1 MVDGAFPSSGDA
13 MHQDTVLHV
22 LYLVAISA
30 EAMTAA
36 LVAGRKEMDWFG
48 VCVVASVTAL
58 GGGTLRD
65 LLLGHHPLSWIARP
79 EYLLITVTAALA
91 MAFVAPYMRRL
102 RKVFLTLDAI
112 GLVVFTVIGCNVAM
126 SLQMPVLIVV
136 VAGMVTGCAGGVL
149 RDMLCGQVP
158 LLLQK
163 ELYASV
169 SLLTGVLYLGLGRT
183 PLAHGAVLGLAM
195 AAGFVLRMLAIRRGW
210 NMPRFVYRAEWD

>member
-1 MVDGAFPSSGDA
+1 MQQEP
-13 MHQDTVLHV
+13 VLHV

-58 GGGTLRD
+58 GGGTIRD
-65 LLLGHHPLSWIARP
+65 VLLGHHPLSWVAHP
-79 EYLLITVTAALA
+79 EFLLITVSAALA

-102 RKVFLTLDAI
+102 RKVFLTLDAV
-112 GLVVFTVIGCNVAM
+112 GLVVFTVIGCNVAAAM
-126 SLQMPVLIVV
+126 DMPLLIVV
-136 VAGMVTGCAGGVL
+136 VAGMITGCAGGVL

-158 LLLQK
+158 LLFQK

-183 PLAHGAVLGLAM
+183 PLAHGVVLALAM
-195 AAGFVLRMLAIRRGW
+195 GAGFLLRMLAIRYEW